1 MNKKLRNAWL
11 VSLVSMLAWSSGSIG
26 VGQDKSTEPP
36 PKPEEVVI
44 PEGLDSV
51 ARLQHVAITALTAD
65 WGYWGYRPS
74 SYSSWTNHSNRLIP
88 IYVFGDS
95 LQPYINENSIYRR
108 RNEAVP

>member
-1 MNKKLRNAWL
+1 
-11 VSLVSMLAWSSGSIG
+11 MLAWSSGSIG

-65 WGYWGYRPS
+65 WGYWGYRGEGERIEGEIGS
-74 SYSSWTNHSNRLIP
+74 FYMFLLTILGMMEISGSALWIFYLLGSDIFEVSH
-88 IYVFGDS
+88 GD
-95 LQPYINENSIYRR
+95 E
-108 RNEAVP
+108 